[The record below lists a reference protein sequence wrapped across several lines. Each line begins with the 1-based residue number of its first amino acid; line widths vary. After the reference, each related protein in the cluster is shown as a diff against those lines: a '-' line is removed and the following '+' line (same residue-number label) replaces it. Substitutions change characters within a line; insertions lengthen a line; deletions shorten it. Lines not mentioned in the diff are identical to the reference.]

1 MNHFLKFSLGVTL
14 TVFVLT
20 GCMSKGIDREE
31 AVKTAL
37 KHAGLTENQI
47 TVVKNEKEIE
57 NGKSVYEIEFYTDD
71 FQEYDYMIDGKN
83 GTVISYDTDFKNPPA
98 KEPTASFEPFISE
111 EEIKAKVLERVPGAT
126 IENIRE
132 FRSEREDGRMVY
144 EGEIL
149 LGEKKYEFE
158 VDASNGEIIS
168 WDEESIFD

>member
-1 MNHFLKFSLGVTL
+1 MNHFLKFSLGVTF
-14 TVFVLT
+14 TVFVLA

-71 FQEYDYMIDGKN
+71 FQEYDYVIDAKN
-83 GTVISYDTDFKNPPA
+83 GTVISYDTDFKNSPV
-98 KEPTASFEPFISE
+98 KEPTASSEPFIPE

-132 FRSEREDGRMVY
+132 FRSEREDGRMGY